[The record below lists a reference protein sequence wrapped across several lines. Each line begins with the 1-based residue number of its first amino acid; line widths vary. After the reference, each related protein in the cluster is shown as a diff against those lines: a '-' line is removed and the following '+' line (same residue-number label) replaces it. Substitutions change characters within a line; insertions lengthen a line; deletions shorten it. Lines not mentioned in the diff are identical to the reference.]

1 MNAFFDDLHCVSVF
15 AKVNQ
20 ACVSERAKEMVRNS
34 HVRASGFKLQILE
47 AEGML
52 VPDELSC
59 ILQLV
64 SEHLREPCPITSL
77 SSTQGPAQHEGLTHP
92 SGNGRKTSGRR
103 QVQQVN
109 TTRPEKSSL
118 LL

>member
-1 MNAFFDDLHCVSVF
+1 MF
-15 AKVNQ
+15 AKVNK
-20 ACVSERAKEMVRNS
+20 ACVSEKAKTIVTNC
-34 HVRASGFKLQILE
+34 HLRASGFKLQILE

-92 SGNGRKTSGRR
+92 AGNGRKTSGRI